1 MKKTKQQEGGAATD
15 GARRK
20 TGFSVRGAE
29 TAAAPE
35 RTTRQQPPQTLNVKA
50 AAPSWDWCKLS
61 MEIIQAETF

>member
-35 RTTRQQPPQTLNVKA
+35 RHDTTA
-50 AAPSWDWCKLS
+50 AAADTQRKGGGPIVGLV
-61 MEIIQAETF
+61 